1 MHLFFFLF
9 IIVYSEICVIWIIE
23 VMALNNISNRV
34 EKSINKFSTNVT
46 LADQNRDVTLTYA
59 ELGKQHFAAT
69 ILVRLYF
76 LSLTLLT

>member
-1 MHLFFFLF
+1 M
-9 IIVYSEICVIWIIE
+9 YSEICVIWIIE